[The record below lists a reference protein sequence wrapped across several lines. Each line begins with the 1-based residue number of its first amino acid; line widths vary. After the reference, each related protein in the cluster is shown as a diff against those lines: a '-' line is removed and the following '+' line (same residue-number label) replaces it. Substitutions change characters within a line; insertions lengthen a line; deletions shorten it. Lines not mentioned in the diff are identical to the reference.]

1 MKKLIKLLLVSI
13 LIGMGTCCY
22 AKKYKHDY
30 EGVIEKFQ
38 YYDFSTRI
46 KYSTNTREYFVDF
59 EDEEGLILKDKIDT
73 IISEV
78 IKEMQSVYTLQ
89 DWAINYPNVY
99 SDFKCRIYEKVTNEF
114 PDVDFR
120 MIKMR
125 FYWSCSS
132 NITVYKYENK

>member
-30 EGVIEKFQ
+30 EGVIEKLQ

-46 KYSTNTREYFVDF
+46 KYFTNTREYFVDVEAIEKGDGLNLFF
-59 EDEEGLILKDKIDT
+59 EIDGLISD
-73 IISEV
+73 V
-78 IKEMQSVYTLQ
+78 IKEMQSIYTLQ
-89 DWAINYPNVY
+89 DWTINYPNVY
-99 SDFKCRIYEKVTNEF
+99 SDFECRVYEKVTNEF

-132 NITVYKYENK
+132 N